1 MPKWFPKALKN
12 CSKWNP
18 RALRVG
24 VVSIFTAFWGS
35 EKELIFDDVPG
46 RPKNKQNSSLG
57 GPGPEKGS
65 KGTAH
70 SAGELP
76 RWSPVI
82 PRLVEEMGQHTPTC
96 AQGCGTLGR

>member
-1 MPKWFPKALKN
+1 M
-12 CSKWNP
+12 
-18 RALRVG
+18 LRRG
-24 VVSIFTAFWGS
+24 VQNGYDVQ
-35 EKELIFDDVPG
+35 KKKIFDDVPG
-46 RPKNKQNSSLG
+46 RPKNKQKWSLG
-57 GPGPEKGS
+57 GPTPEKGS

-70 SAGELP
+70 SAGELS